1 MAISAKHVLLN
12 VRLIA
17 DPKTDKILKID
28 AETDMFISKSIVLVT
43 AHSRK

>member
-1 MAISAKHVLLN
+1 MAISAKHILLN
-12 VRLIA
+12 IRFTA